1 MSHLTKRPYE
11 SPSSETVELIMKG
24 GILFGS
30 EEVENYNRKSAQDW

>member
-1 MSHLTKRPYE
+1 MNKPTKRAYV
-11 SPSSETVELIMKG
+11 SPSSETVELRMKG